1 MRHFFDMTGNGQPA
15 KRRLRAAL
23 SEKLWD
29 MCVCVCGGGAGRRAQ
44 PRTRKYD
51 RKTRELSVQRKRTNS
66 QQKYREKLTSEE

>member
-29 MCVCVCGGGAGRRAQ
+29 MCVCVCVVLGAVRSHAQ
-44 PRTRKYD
+44 ENTSGKQENFLVLR
-51 RKTRELSVQRKRTNS
+51 QRTNF
-66 QQKYREKLTSEE
+66 QQNTGEN

>member
-29 MCVCVCGGGAGRRAQ
+29 MCVCVWCWAPCAATHTKIRQ
-44 PRTRKYD
+44 
-51 RKTRELSVQRKRTNS
+51 ENKRTFWSYINGQIS
-66 QQKYREKLTSEE
+66 SKILAKMTIKE